1 MAKISGS
8 LLQESRRIYNA
19 KQNPSQPE
27 YGRIQDDASAQAW
40 LKSAYTAIQDMQ
52 AYNNDN
58 WDKFQR
64 NYGAEPAQRVRQLL
78 DNAEMVNSYLQ
89 QQRSIGKDTGLDSA
103 MNQLRTELSNLD
115 QQNQRR
121 RAYFSQFGSQQEY
134 DTALQQYSWRQKYSG
149 QSVDQLRSAADALED
164 GAEKSWLTS
173 YADQTEFN
181 NNMAY
186 DVSGGQRAL
195 QELQDKRQQM
205 SILQQQIQ
213 EYQSNPLLMLTN
225 YNKYNQMLSDYQ
237 AFHNQGGLSALDNQI
252 RQTQQ
257 ATLTAKQTQDA
268 FRQAQEHNQWLKT
281 VRDPETVSGELQQAQ
296 TQIQALQE
304 KISLDKDSIRTPM
317 GGIDNT
323 AIQTLQQDQATFQQ
337 AQDQI
342 AALEKEL
349 WYGQQQAYEDLMK
362 NKDFEEKSKYV
373 STRIPGVALN
383 VAAGLSGFRDAEYDY
398 INRNPTAI
406 ANQTLIDQQNGTYFA
421 GTDRSQLLFMS
432 DDEIK
437 IYNYLYATKGKDEA
451 KKYVSFLLSDLNARQ
466 RQEYE
471 QFARQAASSGLLGGA
486 VASGLSVM
494 MAPMK
499 GIAYLGQAADFLQD
513 GKIDQNAGYNRY
525 GYVSKAIRDQVSQNI
540 ENNPKWGKAGAFG
553 YQLAMSMGDFL
564 LNAQFSGGSS
574 EIAGL
579 LLGTGAAADAVID
592 AKDRGLNDTQAF
604 ALGTI
609 AGIAEQLTEK
619 YSLETLLDGDLLK
632 DSVKRYVVKNMLAE
646 GSEEAASSLINL
658 MADVIVSQDKSQW
671 NQSMQQYQDAGYS
684 KGEAFA
690 KVLADQTAAIGL
702 DALGGA
708 ISGGI
713 MGGGSAL
720 RFATDSRNLG
730 NALRSRGI
738 DSNAGQQLAQAGVQ
752 AEKGSAAQ
760 VVSQQMQNKMDKG
773 KQLSAEDMG
782 RLAQAN
788 PEAASQM
795 LQQTRGRVT
804 LATPQV
810 NVSSTDERWQR
821 AQRLSSLTGRN
832 IVFYNGAENENG
844 YFDRDSGSIYV
855 NARGGDPVVKTFSHE
870 LTHSAE
876 LADVYKDLQQICFQK
891 LRNQGSDIAQL
902 RQEKMQQYEREGHPL
917 KNSAEADQEI
927 LANFVEN
934 YLLTD
939 ERTIS
944 EVVYDNP
951 TIGQKILGWI
961 DKVLAKLGNE
971 NAQERVFLRNARNM
985 YSKALEQT
993 RSRPWQQDKNV
1004 PEPGAAP
1011 EQDIDLDP
1019 NVQKKTPSNL
1029 ESDVYKAAVVQSHQY
1044 SLTNS
1049 EISAIQS
1056 IGRKSVNS
1064 FSSANIAAT
1073 ERLAKQYWS
1082 DLNVKSPFFRAW
1094 FGDWRAN
1101 DRQDVF
1107 VANRLGSNRIAQKN
1121 DDTGWDIQISSKI
1134 FAETKGHAGP
1144 MNKAAVPYLPYI
1156 NDIVKK
1162 AILLDTFALDPAKIK
1177 SPNSLLMHSM
1187 YAVADIGNGPE
1198 ILKLYVEEMNDP
1210 NSNAFKKRGYQLQ
1223 NIEVQQLGVI
1233 GSGNNPS
1240 LIRPTATIKS
1250 VADLF
1255 DTVKQLDS
1263 NFSPNEL
1270 SFVVDSDG
1278 KPAVVYHQ
1286 TGEEFYIFDPMRAG
1300 AGSSDSKTPC
1310 GIFLKRTNRDIGL
1323 RGKRQMELY
1332 ANIKHPLRAN
1342 DRHDLDTQ
1350 LKSISPAYRS
1360 ISEQLEQLN
1369 FEYASRHENAGK
1381 AIENY
1386 LIEWRAQNP
1395 TASRR
1400 AIYDDPK
1407 FVELSDVEDAIAE
1420 EWDAEDRRISAQA
1433 KAAITRDLKQA
1444 GYDGIFLSQ
1453 DAGSF
1458 GRSTDAIIAL
1468 EPSQVKSVTENT
1480 GTFDKRNPDIR
1491 YSLSDRSSTQGIGA
1505 EQSSKVRDNL
1515 NRKAS
1520 DYLNGVEYR
1529 FQRQLGDQLGI
1540 PRYAQYDIVRPIIR
1554 DMADEFLE
1562 TGAIS
1567 NETLKKAFD
1576 TAYDQGKVM
1585 DREFYDQYKDVK
1597 DYLRTTAVTLSQR
1610 DRGDIADFDQWRK
1623 SVFGSLRIVNEGGLP
1638 VDSAYRAL
1646 QEMAP
1651 NLFPDRITHPADQ
1664 LQRMAEVAKSIRKVE
1679 KSLDEYYGPEAAEFR
1694 KWARHDFGAAV
1705 GDMIPGLRAV
1715 KRYAEQD
1722 RKEAEKYPPL
1732 KTTKEVQEAFRRR
1745 KTAQKDKEAVRARHI
1760 MTAEDNK
1767 IVQQLLSGIVTLEE
1781 LEGKDLNLKGI
1792 REIYEATAAYEQVDR
1807 QIRKYQ
1813 AELRQKRDDEAD
1825 KHLGSSLYWKDKKNG
1840 ISYKVNTMRRNIL
1853 DIVSNK
1859 HDAEALLRTYFEPV
1873 QIAEA
1878 ARQRFL
1884 TEWRDKVREMN
1895 LSTEPAKG
1903 DEVSEA
1909 YAVQLYGEAITSI
1922 EMIQQSKGRI
1932 KERDGRDLDDWQGLI
1947 YDMYQH
1953 SPHLD
1958 KAKIENAVKEFR
1970 KMYDEL
1976 FQMMNEVLI
1985 RNGYPPVEY
1994 RKGYFPH
2001 FQGQDDGIAARFG
2014 KLLGVNFMDDVLPT
2028 TINGLTHT
2036 FRPGKQWFAHAQER
2050 TGFKTTYDAVEG
2062 FDKYIEGVS
2071 NVIHHT
2077 DNIQRLRALSRRI
2090 RYRSSDE
2097 GIREEARNIQE
2108 RDIPESE
2115 KETLLDK
2122 LYADGKFALSNFVR
2136 QLDDYTNILA
2146 GKKSMGDR
2154 NMEHWLNR
2162 KVYTWVRYLEGQV
2175 GANMVGGNISSAM
2188 TNFIPLT
2195 QAWGQLDTQ
2204 HLLRGM
2210 REALN
2215 NQSKSDGVV
2224 AQSDFLTSRRGSD
2237 RLTQSW
2243 IQKGSATL
2251 SLPMEWI
2258 DNFTSEAIVRGA
2270 FYQNLNRGMSED
2282 EALHQADIFAAGV
2295 MGDRSKGAMPT
2306 VFEMKNP
2313 FIKIFTQFQVEV
2325 NNQMGE
2331 ILKDLP
2337 RAAREKTNRQV
2348 AAMAFKYFLGA
2359 WLYNQIFE
2367 WLFGRRPALD
2377 PINMIWDA
2385 GVDWHENGLFEAG
2398 QNLAKAAVENLP
2410 FVGGIMGGG
2419 RVPIR
2424 SALPDAKNLWR
2435 AVSEKPYSVNEETGK
2450 ASGIALNKRLN
2461 MLGTELAKP
2470 AMLLAFPFAGNQVMK
2485 AWKGVSTVLKGGSYT
2500 LTDAGE
2506 RELQYAVHTDDPWQL
2521 FGKALMGAVMGKSAL
2536 PEAKSWIAGGFGELN
2551 AAQTALYEDLLEAD
2565 VGSREALDIIKSL
2578 RSAQKTEDL
2587 EKKQVQLNLLNDSN
2601 ISDTGKAIVYYGMM
2615 ASEKERELLDALA
2628 DLGSSAEVAGNFVR
2642 EMYRIEKLPA
2652 EQKRPAQAEAFHA
2665 SRLSEPEKLAV
2676 VASMLGPDLVTDE
2689 GNLTEYAKFLTA
2701 ADAGLAVDTYMDL
2714 RSKNADLDNVLEFM
2728 DTGIP
2733 SEEAA
2738 QIVMN
2743 IKDLKPIAGEPSVS
2757 YSQRM
2762 QVILD
2767 SDLTEQQ
2774 KLSAFS
2780 AVGGLDD
2787 SIYEKIKLGYRMGMD
2802 LQAYV
2807 DLRKALPKYDANGD
2821 GRYAY
2826 KEVQN
2831 AIDATFSYLG
2841 VEEKA
2846 ILWQLQDKSWKPKSN
2861 PYDREVGQRVY
2872 DALKA
2877 DSSSAQT
2884 TAAEDPYAAMRAL
2897 GLIP

>member
-89 QQRSIGKDTGLDSA
+89 RQRSIGKDTGLDSA

-134 DTALQQYSWRQKYSG
+134 DTVLQQESWRQKYSG

-237 AFHNQGGLSALDNQI
+237 AFHNQGGLSALDSQI

-268 FRQAQEHNQWLKT
+268 FRQVQEHNQWLKT
-281 VRDPETVSGELQQAQ
+281 VRDPETVSRELQQAK

-317 GGIDNT
+317 GGINNT
-323 AIQTLQQDQATFQQ
+323 AIQTLQQDQAAFQQ
-337 AQDQI
+337 TQDRI

-349 WYGQQQAYEDLMK
+349 WYGQQQAYEDLKK

-373 STRIPGVALN
+373 STRIPGAALN
-383 VAAGLSGFRDAEYDY
+383 VAAGMSGFRDAEYDY

-406 ANQTLIDQQNGTYFA
+406 GNQTLIDQQNGTYFA
-421 GTDRSQLLFMS
+421 GTDRSQLQSMS

-471 QFARQAASSGLLGGA
+471 QFARQAASSGFLGGA

-499 GIAYLGQAADFLQD
+499 GIAYLGQAADLLQD

-564 LNAQFSGGSS
+564 LNAKLSGGSS

-671 NQSMQQYQDAGYS
+671 NQSMQQYQDMGYS

-738 DSNAGQQLAQAGVQ
+738 DAAAGQQLAQAGVQ

-760 VVSQQMQNKMDKG
+760 VVSQQMQNKMSKG

-810 NVSSTDERWQR
+810 NVSSTDERWQQ

-902 RQEKMQQYEREGHPL
+902 RQEKMEQYEREGHPL

-993 RSRPWQQDKNV
+993 RSRPWQQGENV
-1004 PEPGAAP
+1004 PESGTGQDYDVDSDPDVQQGIASLQQALDDGQITEDDYNIFVDNLRTAAR
-1011 EQDIDLDP
+1011 EQ
-1019 NVQKKTPSNL
+1019 
-1029 ESDVYKAAVVQSHQY
+1029 AASGTNGDRQY
-1044 SLTNS
+1044 SFDTPVEKMTQEEAQQAYASVSLSTDSRVYDYDFLVALPDMYSVRVVDVNSIRDSAGRIDPTKVIALGKQNALSVGTERDGSIYVKNRYTGRDLQITTASIRHGLNGSMSRLLTN
-1049 EISAIQS
+1049 A
-1056 IGRKSVNS
+1056 
-1064 FSSANIAAT
+1064 
-1073 ERLAKQYWS
+1073 
-1082 DLNVKSPFFRAW
+1082 
-1094 FGDWRAN
+1094 
-1101 DRQDVF
+1101 
-1107 VANRLGSNRIAQKN
+1107 RLGSVIGNLVQN
-1121 DDTGWDIQISSKI
+1121 
-1134 FAETKGHAGP
+1134 
-1144 MNKAAVPYLPYI
+1144 AVPI
-1156 NDIVKK
+1156 N
-1162 AILLDTFALDPAKIK
+1162 ALYNTADVATGT
-1177 SPNSLLMHSM
+1177 
-1187 YAVADIGNGPE
+1187 YAMA
-1198 ILKLYVEEMNDP
+1198 
-1210 NSNAFKKRGYQLQ
+1210 GY
-1223 NIEVQQLGVI
+1223 
-1233 GSGNNPS
+1233 
-1240 LIRPTATIKS
+1240 A
-1250 VADLF
+1250 
-1255 DTVKQLDS
+1255 
-1263 NFSPNEL
+1263 
-1270 SFVVDSDG
+1270 VDSDG
-1278 KPAVVYHQ
+1278 REFVAIITVEQRTGNVEGVDVFDVTHAVSGRQKRSERVDTKSQGINLSTNASMLSVAEFLPIVKETHQ
-1286 TGEEFYIFDPMRAG
+1286 SVLSKNVLDHFGEIRNAGGYYTGRVQFSIAD
-1300 AGSSDSKTPC
+1300 
-1310 GIFLKRTNRDIGL
+1310 
-1323 RGKRQMELY
+1323 GKV
-1332 ANIKHPLRAN
+1332 
-1342 DRHDLDTQ
+1342 
-1350 LKSISPAYRS
+1350 
-1360 ISEQLEQLN
+1360 SEQQTN
-1369 FEYASRHENAGK
+1369 
-1381 AIENY
+1381 
-1386 LIEWRAQNP
+1386 
-1395 TASRR
+1395 
-1400 AIYDDPK
+1400 
-1407 FVELSDVEDAIAE
+1407 
-1420 EWDAEDRRISAQA
+1420 
-1433 KAAITRDLKQA
+1433 
-1444 GYDGIFLSQ
+1444 
-1453 DAGSF
+1453 
-1458 GRSTDAIIAL
+1458 
-1468 EPSQVKSVTENT
+1468 
-1480 GTFDKRNPDIR
+1480 
-1491 YSLSDRSSTQGIGA
+1491 SST
-1505 EQSSKVRDNL
+1505 VRDNL
-1515 NRKAS
+1515 NAKAS

-1562 TGAIS
+1562 TGTIS

-1638 VDSAYRAL
+1638 VDSAYREL

-1679 KSLDEYYGPEAAEFR
+1679 KSLDEYYGPDAAEFR

-1732 KTTKEVQEAFRRR
+1732 KTTEEVQEAFRRR
-1745 KTAQKDKEAVRARHI
+1745 KTAQKDKEAARARHI

-1792 REIYEATAAYEQVDR
+1792 REIYETAAAYEQVDR

-1958 KAKIENAVKEFR
+1958 KAKVENAVKEFR

-2136 QLDDYTNILA
+2136 ELDDYTNILA

-2224 AQSDFLTSRRGSD
+2224 SQSDFLTSRRGSD

-2385 GVDWHENGLFEAG
+2385 GVDWHDNGLFEAG
-2398 QNLAKAAVENLP
+2398 QNFAKAAVENLP

-2419 RVPIR
+2419 RVPIS
-2424 SALPDAKNLWR
+2424 SALPDAKTLWR

-2578 RSAQKTEDL
+2578 RSAQKTEHL

-2628 DLGSSAEVAGNFVR
+2628 DLGASAEVAGNFVR

-2665 SRLSEPEKLAV
+2665 SQLAEPEKLAV
-2676 VASMLGPDLVTDE
+2676 VASMLGPELVTDE
-2689 GNLTEYAKFLTA
+2689 GNPTEYAKFLTA

-2743 IKDLKPIAGEPSVS
+2743 IKDLKPMAGKNSVS
-2757 YSQRM
+2757 YLQRM
-2762 QVILD
+2762 QVVLD

-2774 KLSAFS
+2774 KLDAFA
-2780 AVGGLDD
+2780 AVGNLDD
-2787 SIYEKIKLGYRMGMD
+2787 STYEKIKLGYRMGMG
-2802 LQAYV
+2802 LQDYV
-2807 DLRKALPKYDANGD
+2807 DLRRALPLYDANGN
-2821 GRYAY
+2821 GRYTA
-2826 KEVQN
+2826 KEVQA
-2831 AIDATFSYLG
+2831 AIDATSVG
-2841 VEEKA
+2841 ASQMEKA
-2846 ILWQLQDKSWKPKSN
+2846 VLWQLQDASWKPKSN